1 MKNRL
6 ILGFAIGA
14 VVTATVAVVLHL
26 MADDSDATALTAVQ
40 GGERQILY
48 WTDPMVPGYRSDK
61 PGKSPFM
68 DMELVPVYADDP
80 AAANVVA
87 IPPEIANSLGVRM
100 EKAVRARPTQ
110 HIQARG
116 YLVRDASGL
125 SVLVDLFDR
134 DADVVRA
141 GQAADVRVPALPG
154 RIYNGT
160 VKRVEPDVDVG
171 LRSVKATIQ
180 IQNRDA
186 ALRPNLSADVTVQ
199 ATARG
204 ARLLVPRSAL
214 IHTGRRTAV
223 VRALGRGRFEP
234 VPVVAGRD
242 YGDQVEII
250 RGVEEGDEVV
260 TSGQFLID
268 SEASVRASF
277 DRMQSEDGQ
286 EAKAPAKTKPET
298 DHDGHGTHP

>member
-14 VVTATVAVVLHL
+14 ALTATVATVLHL
-26 MADDSDATALTAVQ
+26 MADDTAIAPNATADK
-40 GGERQILY
+40 EREVLY
-48 WTDPMVPGYRSDK
+48 WTDPMVPGYRSNK

-68 DMELVPVYADDP
+68 DMDLVPVYAGDP
-80 AAANVVA
+80 AAANVVS
-87 IPPEIANSLGVRM
+87 IQPEIANSLGIRTEKTVRTTP
-100 EKAVRARPTQ
+100 KRRVDAQ
-110 HIQARG
+110 G
-116 YLVRDASGL
+116 YLFRDAGGL

-141 GQAADVRVPALPG
+141 GQMAEVRIPTLPG
-154 RIYNGT
+154 RTYRGV
-160 VKRVEPDVDVG
+160 VKRVEPDIDVG
-171 LRSVKATIQ
+171 LRSIKATIR

-186 ALRPNLSADVTVQ
+186 ALKPNLSADVAVH
-199 ATARG
+199 TAAGG
-204 ARLLVPRSAL
+204 ARLLIPRSAL

-223 VRALGRGRFEP
+223 VRALGGGRFEP
-234 VPVVAGRD
+234 VLVVAGNE

-250 RGVEEGDEVV
+250 EGVEEGDEVV

-277 DRMQSEDGQ
+277 DRMQSEEGQ
-286 EAKAPAKTKPET
+286 EAKAPTKPKAET
-298 DHDGHGTHP
+298 NHDGHGAQP